1 MTLLP
6 PPYEHEGVDERTA
19 PTWRLG
25 LKTLGR
31 RTWLRALALS
41 LAAGTMIAIPTRLVP
56 NSFFSRM
63 TPTRPQ
69 DYVFLVISAS
79 LLGLT
84 LALRPVVPEDAKAA
98 AGGIGTVFA
107 VGCPVCN
114 KLVVALLGTGGALT
128 IFAPLQPLLGAGAA
142 GLLLVGLRRQLREL
156 GGQACPVP
164 VET

>member
-6 PPYEHEGVDERTA
+6 PPYEHEGVDERTST
-19 PTWRLG
+19 TWRLG
-25 LKTLGR
+25 TLGR
-31 RTWLRALALS
+31 RTWLRALAFA

-56 NSFFSRM
+56 NGLFSRM
-63 TPTRPQ
+63 TPARPQ

-84 LALRPVVPEDAKAA
+84 LALRSVVPEDSKVA

-114 KLVVALLGTGGALT
+114 KLVVALLGTGGALS

-142 GLLLVGLRRQLREL
+142 GLLLVGVRRQLRAL

-164 VET
+164 VEA